1 MSDILLELRNIET
14 SYGPISAIKGVSLQ
28 VKKGDTVTLL
38 GANGAGKTTVL
49 KTISGVLDPKKGQ
62 VIFEG
67 KEIQGQDPDK
77 IAKLGIAHV
86 PEGRE
91 VFPFLTVKENL
102 RVGGWMTGGKNFA
115 QDLDYVYDY
124 FPRLK
129 ERESSPAR
137 WLSGGEQQMLA
148 IARALM
154 SHPKVMLMD
163 EPSLGLSPKL
173 ASEVFSIVKRLNTE
187 QGLTVML
194 VEQSAQAALS
204 TANFGYVIEL
214 GRIVME
220 DTTANLLQK
229 EDIQEFYLGLKEQ
242 NERGQR
248 RWKKR
253 RTWR

>member
-1 MSDILLELRNIET
+1 MSELLLELKNIET
-14 SYGPISAIKGVSLQ
+14 SYGPISAVRGISLKVNRGQ
-28 VKKGDTVTLL
+28 IVTLL
-38 GANGAGKTTVL
+38 GANGAGKSTVL

-62 VIFEG
+62 VIYKG
-67 KEIQGQDPDK
+67 VEIQGKDPDK
-77 IAKLGIAHV
+77 IARLGIAHV

-91 VFPFLTVKENL
+91 VFPFLSVLDNL
-102 RVGGWMTGGKNFA
+102 KIGAWGQPASTLNEQIAMCYA
-115 QDLDYVYDY
+115 Y

-129 ERESSPAR
+129 ERENSQAR
-137 WLSGGEQQMLA
+137 LLSGGEQQMLA

-154 SHPKVMLMD
+154 SKPDVMLMD

-173 ASEVFSIVKRLNTE
+173 ASEVFTIVKRLNVE
-187 QGLTVML
+187 QGLTVLL
-194 VEQSAQAALS
+194 VEQSAKAALN
-204 TANFGYVIEL
+204 TAHFGYVIEI

-220 DTTANLLQK
+220 DTTEELLKK

-242 NERGQR
+242 GVRGQR